1 MFKALKRRLFNLI
14 ARGVIKSVKESAN
27 LRAQATLLAEET
39 LENLEMIQEYGY
51 TSKPLAGAEAV
62 VIFPAGDRSHGL
74 IIATGDRRYRLQVQ
88 SGEVALYDDQG
99 SKVHLKRGNTIE
111 VSCATKVLLTTPL
124 VEASQDLTVKG
135 ALTVEGTT
143 DLQDAVTA
151 GSTIDADG
159 NVSSLGVVQGA
170 TLSSAT
176 AGVTDVAAKLE
187 EIIDTYNIHT
197 HEENGDGGGT
207 TDLPNE
213 LIP

>member
-88 SGEVALYDDQG
+88 AGEVALYDDQG
-99 SKVHLKRGNTIE
+99 SKVHLKRDNTIE
-111 VSCATKVLLTTPL
+111 VSCSTKVLLTTPL

-135 ALTVEGTT
+135 ALTVEGTS

-170 TLSSAT
+170 TISSSV
-176 AGVTDVAAKLE
+176 AGVVDVAGKLQDV
-187 EIIDTYNIHT
+187 IDIYNVHT